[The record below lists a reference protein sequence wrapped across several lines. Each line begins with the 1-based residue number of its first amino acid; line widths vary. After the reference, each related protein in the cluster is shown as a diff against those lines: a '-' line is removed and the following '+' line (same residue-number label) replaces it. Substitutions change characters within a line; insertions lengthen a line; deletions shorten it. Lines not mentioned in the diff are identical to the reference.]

1 MPFAYSIANISNVVS
16 SQLYPSQQGPRYVQ
30 GNAVSA
36 GLIVV
41 AGFLYGACWILLRR
55 RNEIKAKLIANGATS
70 NGKEGDQTLET
81 MYIL

>member
-36 GLIVV
+36 GLTVV

-55 RNEIKAKLIANGATS
+55 RNKIKAKLIADGATS
-70 NGKEGDQTLET
+70 NGKKGDQSLET